1 VERGSNA
8 PPLVGGIAHD
18 EARRPRQLGRPR
30 RLRLWPD
37 RPLQRISLEKPKD
50 TWLTRRA
57 THVSSKSGSVVARFV
72 TRREV
77 NRPAGRT
84 H

>member
-1 VERGSNA
+1 
-8 PPLVGGIAHD
+8 
-18 EARRPRQLGRPR
+18 
-30 RLRLWPD
+30 
-37 RPLQRISLEKPKD
+37 
-50 TWLTRRA
+50 
-57 THVSSKSGSVVARFV
+57 VSSKSGSVVARFV